1 MLETPGTLYTSYQRR
16 LDSRRVFVSYK
27 QKYVLEVLVNCLV
40 KLAQDEV
47 WLGELTIPAWP
58 QLLTG
63 V

>member
-1 MLETPGTLYTSYQRR
+1 MWLMLETPGTLYTSYQRR

-47 WLGELTIPAWP
+47 WLGELTIPA
-58 QLLTG
+58 
-63 V
+63 